1 MRSLNMFIVELD
13 KPINDTIST
22 KSGVELYINTDYE
35 GGEFKY
41 RVTDGPVV
49 ATPAKY
55 KTPVKVG
62 DTLYFHH
69 LVVMQGGQKLT
80 GVDNSYFVKFDP
92 EFAVNNQ
99 AIAYKNKKGKITP
112 LDGWSLLLPVEEE
125 EEDDGVIEVVSL
137 REKLPTKGRVAF
149 DSKHLKAHGVKKG
162 DVVCFKQ
169 NRDYRIKIDGKEYYR
184 TRVEDLMYVEE
195 EVHDD

>member
-1 MRSLNMFIVELD
+1 MFIVELD

-22 KSGVELYINTDYE
+22 KSGIELYINTDYE

-41 RVTDGPVV
+41 RVTDGPVI
-49 ATPAKY
+49 ATPVKY

-80 GVDNSYFVKFDP
+80 DIENSYFVKFDP
-92 EFAVNNQ
+92 EHAINNQ
-99 AIAYKNKKGKITP
+99 AIAYKNKRGKITP
-112 LDGWSLLLPVEEE
+112 LDGWSLLLPVEKEVEE
-125 EEDDGVIEVVSL
+125 TEIEVVSFK
-137 REKLPTKGRVAF
+137 EKLPTKGRVAF
-149 DSKHLKAHGVKKG
+149 DSKDLKAVGVKKG
-162 DVVCFKQ
+162 DVVCFKE
-169 NRDYRIKIDGKEYYR
+169 NRDYRIKIDGTEYYR

-195 EVHDD
+195 EVHND

>member
-1 MRSLNMFIVELD
+1 M
-13 KPINDTIST
+13 
-22 KSGVELYINTDYE
+22 
-35 GGEFKY
+35 
-41 RVTDGPVV
+41 
-49 ATPAKY
+49 
-55 KTPVKVG
+55 
-62 DTLYFHH
+62 
-69 LVVMQGGQKLT
+69 
-80 GVDNSYFVKFDP
+80 
-92 EFAVNNQ
+92 NNQ